1 MKHALLAII
10 IAFVGYSVLNISL
23 AGQKIGLETAE
34 KKRSRGIFIWITA
47 TAGTTIAAFIVL
59 YAVSLGSVALV
70 GAMAG
75 TGLVS
80 LALFSR
86 FVMKEKF
93 GARELTGVVIVIIAA
108 FLIGGFT
115 SRYTLRDIN
124 IVMLVVFLGL
134 VIVLYVIMIVLLHGK
149 REFAGIIIGG
159 FSGALGGFIPMFQ
172 KISTSDIGENAF
184 FFKVPS
190 GNGSKLNINASGSFP
205 GLFYRLLEVF
215 ANPYAAVWIFL
226 SIISVIV
233 VQFAYKKD
241 QAIRVIPAFS
251 INYILVPI
259 IGGVLVFKE
268 ELHLLQWLGV
278 VLILTGMLLI
288 TVKSAGIKNARQ

>member
-10 IAFVGYSVLNISL
+10 IAFLGYSVLNISL
-23 AGQKIGLETAE
+23 AGQKIGLEAAE

-47 TAGTTIAAFIVL
+47 TAGTSIAAFIVL

-75 TGLVS
+75 TGLAS

-86 FVMKEKF
+86 FIMKEKF
-93 GARELTGVVIVIIAA
+93 GARELIGVLIVIVAA

-115 SRYTLRDIN
+115 SRYTLKNIN
-124 IVMLVVFLGL
+124 VVMLVVLL
-134 VIVLYVIMIVLLHGK
+134 ISVVVLYVIIIVFLHGK
-149 REFAGIIIGG
+149 REFSGIIIGG

-172 KISTSDIGENAF
+172 KVSTSDIGKNSF
-184 FFKVPS
+184 FFKAPTV
-190 GNGSKLNINASGSFP
+190 NGSKLNISTTGSLP
-205 GLFYRLLEVF
+205 GLLYRLSEVF
-215 ANPYAAVWIFL
+215 ANPYAAVWILL
-226 SIISVIV
+226 SIISVVV

-251 INYILVPI
+251 INYILVPV

-278 VLILTGMLLI
+278 TLILTGMLLI
-288 TVKSAGIKNARQ
+288 TVKSTGIKNTRQ

>member
-10 IAFVGYSVLNISL
+10 IAFLGYSVLNISL

-34 KKRSRGIFIWITA
+34 KKRSRGIFIWIMA
-47 TAGTTIAAFIVL
+47 TAGTSIAALIVF

-75 TGLVS
+75 TGLAS

-86 FVMKEKF
+86 FIMKEKF
-93 GARELTGVVIVIIAA
+93 GARELTGVLIVIVAA

-115 SRYTLRDIN
+115 SRYTLKDVN
-124 IVMLVVFLGL
+124 IVMLVVFLAS
-134 VIVLYVIMIVLLHGK
+134 VVALYVIVIVLLHEK
-149 REFAGIIIGG
+149 KEFTGIIIGG

-172 KISTSDIGENAF
+172 KVSTSAIGKNAF
-184 FFKVPS
+184 FFKAPT
-190 GNGSKLNINASGSFP
+190 GNGSKLNINTAGPLP
-205 GLFYRLLEVF
+205 GLLYRLSEVF
-215 ANPYAAVWIFL
+215 ANPYAAVWILL
-226 SIISVIV
+226 SIISVVI

-251 INYILVPI
+251 INYILVPV

-288 TVKSAGIKNARQ
+288 TVKSTKLKNTRQ